1 MVVDQSGVF
10 ADIAACLRDQEVSME
25 SLIQR
30 VRSPDDPVP
39 VVITTHDVREATMTA
54 ALEQIAALDTVLEP
68 PRMIRIE
75 SL

>member
-1 MVVDQSGVF
+1 
-10 ADIAACLRDQEVSME
+10 
-25 SLIQR
+25 
-30 VRSPDDPVP
+30 VP
-39 VVITTHDVREATMTA
+39 VVITTHDVREAAMTA